1 MKDYSYLY
9 YAKILLFGEY
19 GVIFDSMGLT
29 IPYTHFRGE
38 LSYYNEDKYTDYDF
52 AITSNKLLK
61 DYIPF
66 LKIARVS
73 GELKCEFDIEKFE
86 SDIANNGLYFESTI
100 PLGYG
105 LGSSGALV
113 AALYDKYAIDKINNV
128 RNLKNGDI
136 LRLREIF
143 AQLESYFH
151 GKSSGLDPLNS
162 YIKFPLLIN
171 NKKDIR
177 IVGLPRNKVDGNDAV
192 FLINTGKQGKTQPL
206 VNHFLKECEEKSF
219 FNLVKNEMIPL
230 NNEVIK
236 NLVNVEINKFF
247 ENLALLSNF
256 QLEYLSNMIPGD
268 FHQVWQNGIDTGDYF
283 LKLCGSGGGGY
294 LLGFTKNYEKTK
306 MYLTEKGYKYNT
318 VFRNPK
324 LNVG

>member
-1 MKDYSYLY
+1 MMDYADIY

-29 IPYTHFRGE
+29 IPYTHYRGE
-38 LSYYNEDKYTDYDF
+38 LSYQNEDKYTDYDF
-52 AITSNKLLK
+52 AVASNNLLK
-61 DYIPF
+61 EYIPY
-66 LKIARVS
+66 LKIVRES
-73 GELKCEFDIEKFE
+73 CELKCDFDIESFE
-86 SDIANNGLYFESTI
+86 EDISKGLYFESTI

-113 AALYDKYAIDKINNV
+113 AALYDKYALDKINNV

-136 LRLREIF
+136 LKLREIF
-143 AQLESYFH
+143 AQLESFFH

-171 NKKDIR
+171 SKKDIR
-177 IVGLPRNKVDGNDAV
+177 IVGLPRNRVDGNDAV
-192 FLINTGKQGKTQPL
+192 FLVNTGKPGKTQPL
-206 VNHFLKECEEKSF
+206 VNYFLKKCEDKNF

-230 NNEVIK
+230 TNVIIK
-236 NLVNVEINKFF
+236 NLVDVEIDNFF
-247 ENLALLSNF
+247 DNLAKLSNF
-256 QLEYLSNMIPGD
+256 QLENLSHMIPGE
-268 FHQVWQNGIDTGDYF
+268 FHAIWQNGIDTGDYY

-294 LLGFTKNYEKTK
+294 LLGFTKNYEETK
-306 MYLTEKGYKYNT
+306 LYLTNKGYQYNT

-324 LNVG
+324 LNLI